1 MHADK
6 EFVSRFLSDET
17 VSQIRQRSREAELLR
32 TLHPD
37 QLTIIH
43 QTKLFKMFVPKRYG
57 GLGCTLPEIL
67 HAEEMLA
74 WADGSTAWVV
84 TLCSGAA
91 WFVGFVEPD
100 MVTKFFRD
108 NHLCVAGSGAATGVA
123 EVADGGF
130 EISGTWKYAS
140 GALHATAFTANCY
153 VKKNGQFIVDR
164 EGSPIISAFILPK
177 EDVTIHNT
185 WNSMGMI
192 ATGSHSFEVRNLR
205 ASSSQCFQ
213 IDPASATSND
223 LIFRYPFLQL
233 AETTLAVNLSGMALR
248 FIDLTEQIVQEKAN
262 GKGDLDA
269 LSTVASMRAEFN
281 ETRKRFFEV
290 SANSWEFLA
299 SQQTVDQQLLN
310 NVSTNC
316 KLLVRHARQVVNELY
331 PKCGLV
337 AASCELEINR
347 VWRNFHTAAQHA
359 LFGR

>member
-1 MHADK
+1 MHADNK
-6 EFVSRFLSDET
+6 FVSQFLSDEM
-17 VSQIRQRSREAELLR
+17 VSQIRERSREAELLR

-57 GLGCTLPEIL
+57 GLGWTLPEIL
-67 HAEEMLA
+67 HTEEMLA

-100 MVTKFFRD
+100 IARKFFSDDR
-108 NHLCVAGSGAATGVA
+108 LCIAGSGAATGVA
-123 EVADGGF
+123 EMIDGSY
-130 EISGTWKYAS
+130 EINGTWKYAS

-153 VKKNGQFIVDR
+153 VKKNGQLTLDR
-164 EGSPIISAFILPK
+164 EGSPIISAFIFPK

-205 ASSSQCFQ
+205 VSSSQCFQ
-213 IDPASATSND
+213 IDPASATAND
-223 LIFRYPFLQL
+223 LIFQYPFLQL
-233 AETTLAVNLSGMALR
+233 AETTLAVNLSGMAMR
-248 FIDLTEQIVQEKAN
+248 FIDLTEQILQRKARV
-262 GKGDLDA
+262 GEPDQLK
-269 LSTVASMRAEFN
+269 TVASLRFKFN
-281 ETRKRFFEV
+281 ETRKSFFKAAV
-290 SANSWEFLA
+290 NSWGCLE
-299 SQQTVDQQLLN
+299 SHQTIDQQVLN

-316 KLLVRHARQVVNELY
+316 KLLVRHARQVINELY
-331 PKCGLV
+331 PKGGLI
-337 AASCELEINR
+337 AASSELEINR

-359 LFGR
+359 LFGG